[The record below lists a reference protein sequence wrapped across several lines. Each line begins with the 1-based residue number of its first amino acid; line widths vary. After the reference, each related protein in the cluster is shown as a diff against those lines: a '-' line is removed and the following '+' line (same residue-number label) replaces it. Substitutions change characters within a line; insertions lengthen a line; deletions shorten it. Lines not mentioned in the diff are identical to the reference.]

1 MLLPIHLSLWLY
13 NVVRSHITAG
23 VSMNQVKASPAMMG
37 GHLTSRLECVH
48 CRAKYVSP
56 FVDRSLDLPFTLPSQ
71 LKVYS
76 NSVTEASFAQ
86 SH

>member
-1 MLLPIHLSLWLY
+1 M
-13 NVVRSHITAG
+13 
-23 VSMNQVKASPAMMG
+23 
-37 GHLTSRLECVH
+37 SRLECVH

-76 NSVTEASFAQ
+76 TSVTETSFAQ
-86 SH
+86 SN